1 MPLLSP
7 HGQTWLPSVEQCDPS
22 DLDLQRTSSSPAVS
36 TVDEFLCLMCAD
48 ISHGLR
54 LLINSL
60 MIVDRSGCGSIP
72 AIPRLQHWLLHP
84 IAPAKLQRGLGV
96 LPSGGPE
103 DHRHQSSEGQ
113 RPVCGLEVGAVMG
126 AVGRAKQTAHKPT
139 KESQYQ
145 PRSTRMHLFFL
156 QAVRSIH
163 VYTVYTTASMDR
175 LKEKDSLCVVKMFCF
190 TAWSGK
196 PTLDRRHSVY
206 IIIMFYIVYP
216 YFK

>member
-113 RPVCGLEVGAVMG
+113 RPVCGLEVGQLWG
-126 AVGRAKQTAHKPT
+126 QLGGPSKPHT
-139 KESQYQ
+139 SRQRKANTNQDRPECIYSFCRLSGLYM
-145 PRSTRMHLFFL
+145 SILSIL
-156 QAVRSIH
+156 QQVW
-163 VYTVYTTASMDR
+163 T
-175 LKEKDSLCVVKMFCF
+175 
-190 TAWSGK
+190 G
-196 PTLDRRHSVY
+196 
-206 IIIMFYIVYP
+206 
-216 YFK
+216 